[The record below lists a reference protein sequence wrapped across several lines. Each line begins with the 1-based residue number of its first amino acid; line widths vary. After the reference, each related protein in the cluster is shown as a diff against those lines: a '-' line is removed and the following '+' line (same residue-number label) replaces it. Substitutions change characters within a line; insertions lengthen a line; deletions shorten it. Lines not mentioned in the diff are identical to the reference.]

1 MTRVLSVVLLIVPA
15 LATQLAVEAQPP
27 PKTVRIGWLGTSSS
41 TTGAGS
47 IYETAFMDRLR
58 ELGYVEGENL
68 AVERRYSEGHDNRLP
83 DLAAA
88 LVRLKVDVIVAT
100 GGQPPFA
107 AKRATSRIPIVFT
120 NNGDPVGSGL
130 VSSLARPGGNVT
142 GLSLASAEI
151 TGKRL
156 QLLKEAVPGVTRV
169 AILSNPTSPIQA
181 LMLKEVKIAAAA
193 LHLQLQFLDAR
204 SPDEVTSVLSML
216 TRERADALIILG
228 HPMLAQQRG
237 RIAALTAKS
246 RMPAMAAQR
255 EYAEAGSLMA
265 YGASLPEMY
274 RRAATYVDKILKGAK
289 PGDLPIEQPTKFEFV
304 VNLKTAKTLG
314 LTIPPA
320 VLARADEVIQ

>member
-1 MTRVLSVVLLIVPA
+1 MTRVVAMVMLVVAP
-15 LATQLAVEAQPP
+15 LAAPLPVEAQPP
-27 PKTVRIGWLGTSSS
+27 PKMVRIGWLGTSS
-41 TTGAGS
+41 GS

-289 PGDLPIEQPTKFEFV
+289 PGDLPIEQPTEFEFV
-304 VNLKTAKTLG
+304 INLRTAKALG

-320 VLARADEVIQ
+320 VLARADEIIQ